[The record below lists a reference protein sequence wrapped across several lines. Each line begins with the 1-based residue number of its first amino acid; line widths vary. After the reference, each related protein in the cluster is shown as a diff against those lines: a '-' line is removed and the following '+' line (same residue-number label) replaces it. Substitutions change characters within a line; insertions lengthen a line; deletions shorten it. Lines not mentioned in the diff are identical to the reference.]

1 VKDETTGGDIPP
13 ELTNLAPKWLLN
25 GFPKA
30 GLHFCELMLRPLART
45 MPPGQ
50 MHVLP
55 FVGTFAGRSWT
66 TEWINVP
73 LFMYNV
79 SRLQIGHYFYSHIG
93 HTQDIEAFLYFLGVA
108 HIFIIRDLRD
118 VAVSQARHVTE
129 EGNDLAHPDKDLY
142 RNLGSFDEVLKACI
156 VGIDGPKV
164 RYAGVM
170 DRWKLYSGWFD
181 ADWVYKFR
189 YERAIRE
196 PEVVAAEIIEYGVGR
211 TAEIFG
217 FTMEGSQRGPSFADM
232 VCQMVERASQRQDS
246 ITFRKGRIGD
256 WREHFTDEHKKL
268 FKESDKD
275 GWLVRL
281 GYETSEDW

>member
-1 VKDETTGGDIPP
+1 MKDETTGGDIPP

-189 YERAIRE
+189 YE
-196 PEVVAAEIIEYGVGR
+196 
-211 TAEIFG
+211 
-217 FTMEGSQRGPSFADM
+217 
-232 VCQMVERASQRQDS
+232 
-246 ITFRKGRIGD
+246 
-256 WREHFTDEHKKL
+256 
-268 FKESDKD
+268 
-275 GWLVRL
+275 
-281 GYETSEDW
+281 